1 MRCHACV
8 TITSVT
14 TGREVGVKPDAALK
28 KLELRYG
35 ERRALTLIGFA
46 MFVEMHGA
54 KAMREKYDRMTVWRD
69 LKALK
74 DAGVEPNLIDWEEVD
89 SDAKRAERKPVKV
102 RPSRV

>member
-1 MRCHACV
+1 M
-8 TITSVT
+8 
-14 TGREVGVKPDAALK
+14 KPDAALK
-28 KLELRYG
+28 KLEDKYG
-35 ERRALTLIGFA
+35 QRRALTLIGFS

-89 SDAKRAERKPVKV
+89 AGGKQPERKRRARVQ
-102 RPSRV
+102 PSRV

>member
-1 MRCHACV
+1 M
-8 TITSVT
+8 
-14 TGREVGVKPDAALK
+14 KPDAALK
-28 KLELRYG
+28 RLEGLYG

-54 KAMREKYDRMTVWRD
+54 AAMRQKYDRMTVWRD

-89 SDAKRAERKPVKV
+89 AGAKKERAKARTKV
-102 RPSRV
+102 AARA